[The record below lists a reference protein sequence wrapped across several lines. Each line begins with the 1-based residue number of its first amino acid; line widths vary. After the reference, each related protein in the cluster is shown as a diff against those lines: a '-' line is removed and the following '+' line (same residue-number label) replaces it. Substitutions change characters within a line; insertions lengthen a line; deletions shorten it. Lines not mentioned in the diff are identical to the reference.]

1 MHIGYDNKAD
11 GATVSATSE
20 ISTLPAANV
29 QHIHL
34 SRKWH
39 TAVGVKSAALI
50 LDMLAAVSCSLLAVL
65 GTNLTSAATLRLR
78 ASNTDPTGAA
88 GELLDTGTV
97 SAGVHDDFKA
107 IYKSFTATS
116 ARYWRLDLTDNTVPD
131 NLQIGRVFLGPKW
144 TPTYGMS
151 WDWAPDVEDPSRVE
165 ESYGG
170 QLYAEELPKKR
181 RLVFTLSYMS
191 EAEAMT
197 NAHKLRRACGVTR
210 GVLAIPLENGSYVSH
225 QAVWGRMTER
235 SAPIPHR
242 RPTEWAQKFE
252 IEEIL

>member
-1 MHIGYDNKAD
+1 MLIAWDNKVDTAV
-11 GATVSATSE
+11 VSASSE
-20 ISTLPAANV
+20 LASLPAANV
-29 QHIHL
+29 QHPHL

-39 TAVGVKSAALI
+39 TAAGVKSAAITFDLGSSQ
-50 LDMLAAVSCSLLAVL
+50 SCALLAVL
-65 GTNLTSAATLRLR
+65 GTNLTSAATMRLR

-88 GELLDTGTV
+88 GEVYDSTTI

-107 IYKSFTATS
+107 VYKSFNAAS
-116 ARYWRLDLTDNTVPD
+116 ARYWRLDLTDTTVPD
-131 NLQIGRVFLGPKW
+131 NVQVGRIFLGPKW
-144 TPTYGMS
+144 TPTYGQS
-151 WDWAPDVEDPSRVE
+151 WDWAPDVEDPSRVQ
-165 ESYGG
+165 ESYAG

-191 EAEAMT
+191 EAEAME

-210 GVLAIPLENGSYVSH
+210 GVLVIPMENGSYISH
-225 QAVWGRMTER
+225 QAVWGRLTER

-242 RPTEWAQKFE
+242 TPKEWAQKYE